1 MTNTL
6 SIRGKSVRRNAHGQI
21 VHELGERIVRGD
33 LPPDHGLPNESD
45 LGVELGVSRTIIR
58 EAIKTLSAKGMIIS
72 RPKTGTRVRDR
83 KHWNML
89 DSDVLKWISTVGNFQ
104 EFAPNLFEIRRIVEP
119 AAAAIAAERASPEA
133 ISNIQTAFDGMVAA
147 GEDVEAGVEPDVR
160 FHQAIL
166 SATDNV
172 FLAPLGAL
180 IESALATSFQLSRSN
195 PGAIRNSLPQH
206 KAVLEA
212 IVRGDA
218 TGASNELRKL
228 LVDAATD
235 YRSVIAGN
243 NDDGTSPD
251 NDRRQ

>member
-1 MTNTL
+1 VAKTLTTN
-6 SIRGKSVRRNAHGQI
+6 GKSGRRNAHGQI

-33 LPPDHGLPNESD
+33 LPSDHNLPNESD

-72 RPKTGTRVRDR
+72 RPKTGTRVLDK

-89 DSDVLKWISTVGNFQ
+89 DSDVLRWISTVGNFQ
-104 EFAPNLFEIRRIVEP
+104 EFASSLFEIRRIVEP
-119 AAAAIAAERASPEA
+119 AAAAIAAERATPEA
-133 ISNIQTAFDGMVAA
+133 IAIMQTALDGMVAA
-147 GEDVEAGVEPDVR
+147 GENVEAGVEPDVH

-166 SATDNV
+166 SATENV

-206 KAVLEA
+206 KSVLDA
-212 IVRGDA
+212 IIRGDA
-218 TGASNELRKL
+218 EAASSELRQL
-228 LVDAATD
+228 LEDAETD
-235 YRSVIAGN
+235 YRSVVASNTG
-243 NDDGTSPD
+243 DGVS
-251 NDRRQ
+251 

>member
-1 MTNTL
+1 MTK
-6 SIRGKSVRRNAHGQI
+6 SKPEKGKSVRRNAHGQI

-33 LPPDHGLPNESD
+33 LQPDHGLPNESD

-58 EAIKTLSAKGMIIS
+58 ESIKTLSAKGMIIS

-89 DSDVLKWISTVGNFQ
+89 DSDVLKWISTVGNFH
-104 EFAPNLFEIRRIVEP
+104 EFAPSLFEIRRIVEP

-133 ISNIQTAFDGMVAA
+133 ISKIQMAFDGMVAA

-166 SATDNV
+166 SASDNV

-212 IVRGDA
+212 IIRGDA
-218 TGASNELRKL
+218 EDASNELRQL

-235 YRSVIAGN
+235 YESVVVGN
-243 NDDGTSPD
+243 NDDGTSTI
-251 NDRRQ
+251 NDPGR

>member
-1 MTNTL
+1 MTKTL
-6 SIRGKSVRRNAHGQI
+6 SIGGTTVRRNAHGQI
-21 VHELGERIVRGD
+21 VHELGERIVRGN
-33 LPPDHGLPNESD
+33 LPSGHSLPNESD

-58 EAIKTLSAKGMIIS
+58 EAIKTLSAKGMIKS
-72 RPKTGTRVRDR
+72 RPKTGTRVLDR

-89 DSDVLKWISTVGNFQ
+89 DSDVLSWISTVGDFH
-104 EFAPNLFEIRRIVEP
+104 EFAPSLFEIRRIVEP
-119 AAAAIAAERASPEA
+119 AAAAIAAERATPEA
-133 ISNIQTAFDGMVAA
+133 ISEIQTAFDGMVAA

-166 SATDNV
+166 SSTNNV

-212 IVRGDA
+212 IISGNSE
-218 TGASNELRKL
+218 GASNELRKL

-235 YRSVIAGN
+235 YKIVVAGG
-243 NDDGTSPD
+243 NDDGTSTA
-251 NDRRQ
+251 NDRRH